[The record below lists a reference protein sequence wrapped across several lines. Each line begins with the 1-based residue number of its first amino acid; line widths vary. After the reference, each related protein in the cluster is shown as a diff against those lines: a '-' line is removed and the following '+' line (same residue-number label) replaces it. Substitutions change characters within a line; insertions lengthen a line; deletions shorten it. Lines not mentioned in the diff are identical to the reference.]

1 MPLTNSLVQNAVP
14 SRPVTRSRSDLSV
27 ALAGCRHAFI
37 GIGVFSA
44 AINVLQL
51 TGPVFMLEIY
61 DRVIP
66 GRSIPTLIGI
76 SLLALIMFGLQGV
89 LDIVRSRVLVR
100 IAASIDQKVSPRVY
114 DVAAKLPLRA
124 ITPRGY
130 QPLHDLDRI
139 RSFMSTVGPA
149 ALFDL
154 PWMPLYLGICFL
166 FHPLIGIT
174 ATVGGLA
181 LLWQIH
187 LGRGNVSI
195 HVRQCGHRRGGDR
208 MKSEMMACRTAGK
221 LG

>member
-1 MPLTNSLVQNAVP
+1 M
-14 SRPVTRSRSDLSV
+14 
-27 ALAGCRHAFI
+27 I

-76 SLLALIMFGLQGV
+76 SLLAFILFGLQGV

-124 ITPRGY
+124 M
-130 QPLHDLDRI
+130 LSAAA
-139 RSFMSTVGPA
+139 RS
-149 ALFDL
+149 
-154 PWMPLYLGICFL
+154 
-166 FHPLIGIT
+166 
-174 ATVGGLA
+174 
-181 LLWQIH
+181 
-187 LGRGNVSI
+187 
-195 HVRQCGHRRGGDR
+195 
-208 MKSEMMACRTAGK
+208 
-221 LG
+221 